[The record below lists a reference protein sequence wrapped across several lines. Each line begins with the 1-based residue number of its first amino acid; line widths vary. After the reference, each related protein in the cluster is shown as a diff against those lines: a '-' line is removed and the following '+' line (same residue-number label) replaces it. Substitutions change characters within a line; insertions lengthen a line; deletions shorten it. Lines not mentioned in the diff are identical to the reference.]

1 MAKETD
7 LLKDPVSLAQQRY
20 QEQIASFKTQFLTD
34 EKKALRQ
41 FANERGYRLNALRGK
56 KWVLIKWMNE

>member
-20 QEQIASFKTQFLTD
+20 QEQVASFKTQFLTD
-34 EKKALRQ
+34 ENKALRQ
-41 FANERGYRLNALRGK
+41 FANEKGYRLDVLRGK
-56 KWVLIKWMNE
+56 K